1 MMIATG
7 VLDRFAGSAY
17 AEQTGVRFQFLR
29 FQLQPTAC
37 EACDPHPQIVIMEV
51 YKSLGSAAN
60 E

>member
-7 VLDRFAGSAY
+7 VLDRIAGSAN
-17 AEQTGVRFQFLR
+17 AEQTGVRFQFPR

-37 EACDPHPQIVIMEV
+37 EACAPHQQIVIVEV
-51 YKSLGSAAN
+51 CKSLGSAAN

>member
-7 VLDRFAGSAY
+7 VLDRSAGSAN
-17 AEQTGVRFQFLR
+17 AEQTGVRFQFSR
-29 FQLQPTAC
+29 VQLQPTAC
-37 EACDPHPQIVIMEV
+37 EARAPHQQIVIMEV